1 MGFLG
6 MFFPFIYAWLPVHEA
21 AICLC
26 SFFDHKLQSSWRKYP
41 FLTYDDYLF
50 LESVNSI
57 IYYVFN
63 YLIIVCLVFM
73 VNKIRHI
80 NDDTKIKMECSWI
93 VAWWLVISVI

>member
-1 MGFLG
+1 
-6 MFFPFIYAWLPVHEA
+6 MFSPFVYAWLPVHEA
-21 AICLC
+21 AVCLC
-26 SFFDHKLQSSWRKYP
+26 SFFESKLESSWRKYP
-41 FLTYDDYLF
+41 FLTNDDFVF

-63 YLIIVCLVFM
+63 YLIILCLVLM

-93 VAWWLVISVI
+93 VAWWLLISMI